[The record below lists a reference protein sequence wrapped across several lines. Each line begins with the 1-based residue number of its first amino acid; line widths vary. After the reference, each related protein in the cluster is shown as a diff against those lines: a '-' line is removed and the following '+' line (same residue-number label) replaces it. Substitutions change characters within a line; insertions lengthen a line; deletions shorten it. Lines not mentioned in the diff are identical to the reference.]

1 MFLPIIYLFTACRGC
16 ARTAC
21 TNSGLG
27 YDFHLFEGGMPLK
40 EIKQKPDSKKPKLLE
55 SAAKAPK
62 TAMKDLWLKSKDKS
76 ISELKETPFASQRG
90 ESSNAPAN
98 SAGDQML
105 SGMETAAKKGA
116 NLTYRGGKKLAQTTA
131 RKMKEK
137 RELSHTLSEAKNTGG
152 KTAEAAKNTISKI
165 RTKNTV
171 AKSVKGKPQKAV
183 KTASRSVKGVQQG
196 AKGIKTAQHSAK
208 TAQQA
213 AKAAQKAA
221 QATAKAARAAAQ
233 TAAKA
238 AVTGAKAAVKAPA
251 TAIKAAAAAIK
262 GLVAAIAAGGWVAVV
277 IILLICLIALIVGS
291 CFGLFFGSDSTG
303 TGTSVTQAVSTLN
316 GEYLSHIQEIEDAN
330 PHDRQEITS
339 NDGVLSINWEDVLAV
354 FSAKVTGAENGA
366 QVASLDDAQV
376 QQLRDIMWEMN
387 TVSSSTHTE
396 SHEVEVTEVDEDG
409 KETTHTET
417 VTETILE
424 ITITHKTPEEIAR
437 QYSFNPR
444 QNEYLALMSEPE
456 NQSLWA
462 ELLGGYTS
470 GGGQIVNPNT
480 DWVGTS
486 IFQWPLPQSYTIT
499 SWFGYREDPFTG
511 EISYH
516 SGTDIG
522 APGGTPI
529 LAAADG
535 TVTIANAIDSWGGG
549 YGYHIKVK
557 HNDTY
562 DTLYAHCSSICV
574 TVGQE
579 VKQGEVIGY
588 VGTTGNSTGNHL
600 HFEVWQNGERTDA
613 LGFFK
618 AKE

>member
-1 MFLPIIYLFTACRGC
+1 M
-16 ARTAC
+16 
-21 TNSGLG
+21 
-27 YDFHLFEGGMPLK
+27 K
-40 EIKQKPDSKKPKLLE
+40 EIKTKPAGGKPKLLE

-62 TAMKDLWLKSKDKS
+62 TAMKDLWLKTKEKS
-76 ISELKETPFASQRG
+76 VSELKETPFASQQE

-98 SAGDQML
+98 TAADQML
-105 SGMETAAKKGA
+105 SGTKSTVKKGA
-116 NLTYRGGKKLAQTTA
+116 DLTYRGGKKLAQTTA
-131 RKMKEK
+131 KKAREK
-137 RELSHTLSEAKNTGG
+137 REVSRVLKEAKEMAEKPAKG
-152 KTAEAAKNTISKI
+152 TASKI
-165 RTKNTV
+165 
-171 AKSVKGKPQKAV
+171 KSKDAMVKGLKGKPAKTV
-183 KTASRSVKGVQQG
+183 KTASQSMKGVKQG
-196 AKGIKTAQHSAK
+196 AKGIKTAQRSAK

-213 AKAAQKAA
+213 AKAAQKTA
-221 QATAKAARAAAQ
+221 QAAARAAKAAAQ
-233 TAAKA
+233 AAKA
-238 AVTGAKAAVKAPA
+238 AAKAAATGVKIAVKATVAAVKAA
-251 TAIKAAAAAIK
+251 LLAIK
-262 GLVAAIAAGGWVAVV
+262 GLIAAIAAGGWVAVV

-303 TGTSVTQAVSTLN
+303 TGTSVTQAVSALN
-316 GEYLSHIQEIEDAN
+316 GEYLSHIQEIEDSN

-339 NDGVLSINWEDVLAV
+339 NDGALSINWEDVLAV
-354 FSAKVTGAENGA
+354 FSAKVTGAEDGA

-387 TVSSSTHTE
+387 AVSSSTRTE
-396 SHEVEVTEVDEDG
+396 SQEVEVTEVDEDG
-409 KETTHTET
+409 NETTHTET

-424 ITITHKTPEEIAR
+424 ITITHKTPEEMAR

-470 GGGQIVNPNT
+470 GGQIMNPNT
-480 DWVGTS
+480 DWQGTG

-511 EISYH
+511 EIAYH
-516 SGTDIG
+516 SGTDIA

-535 TVTIANAIDSWGGG
+535 AVTIANAIDSWGGG

-562 DTLYAHCSSICV
+562 ETLYAHCSSICV

-618 AKE
+618 AE

>member
-1 MFLPIIYLFTACRGC
+1 M
-16 ARTAC
+16 
-21 TNSGLG
+21 
-27 YDFHLFEGGMPLK
+27 K

-55 SAAKAPK
+55 SAAKASK

-238 AVTGAKAAVKAPA
+238 AVTGAKAAVKATA

>member
-1 MFLPIIYLFTACRGC
+1 M
-16 ARTAC
+16 
-21 TNSGLG
+21 
-27 YDFHLFEGGMPLK
+27 K
-40 EIKQKPDSKKPKLLE
+40 EIKTKPEGGKPKLLDK
-55 SAAKAPK
+55 AAKAPK

-98 SAGDQML
+98 TAGDQML

-116 NLTYRGGKKLAQTTA
+116 NLTYRGGKKLAQATA
-131 RKMKEK
+131 RKVKEK
-137 RELSHTLSEAKNTGG
+137 REISRTLSGAKDAGGKAVKNTS
-152 KTAEAAKNTISKI
+152 SKI

-171 AKSVKGKPQKAV
+171 AKTIKGKPQKA
-183 KTASRSVKGVQQG
+183 
-196 AKGIKTAQHSAK
+196 AKAA
-208 TAQQA
+208 AQA
-213 AKAAQKAA
+213 AKA
-221 QATAKAARAAAQ
+221 
-233 TAAKA
+233 AAKA
-238 AVTGAKAAVKAPA
+238 AVTGIKVAVKATA
-251 TAIKAAAAAIK
+251 AAIKATIAAIK
-262 GLVAAIAAGGWVAVV
+262 GLIALIAAGGWVAVV

-316 GEYLSHIQEIEDAN
+316 GEYLAHIQEIEDAN
-330 PHDRQEITS
+330 PHDRMETTS
-339 NDGVLSINWEDVLAV
+339 NDGKLSINWEDVLAV
-354 FSAKVTGAENGA
+354 FSAKVTGAEDGA

-376 QQLRDIMWEMN
+376 DELRNIMWEMN
-387 TVSSSTHTE
+387 AVSSSTRTE

-409 KETTHTET
+409 NETTHTET

-424 ITITHKTPEEIAR
+424 ITITHKTPDEMAR
-437 QYSFNPR
+437 QYNFNSR

-470 GGGQIVNPNT
+470 GGGQIVNPDA
-480 DWVGTS
+480 DWIGTG

-511 EISYH
+511 EIAYH
-516 SGTDIG
+516 SGTDIA
-522 APGGTPI
+522 APEGTPI

-549 YGYHIKVK
+549 YGYHIKVN
-557 HNDTY
+557 HNDTF

-618 AKE
+618 VKE

>member
-1 MFLPIIYLFTACRGC
+1 M
-16 ARTAC
+16 
-21 TNSGLG
+21 
-27 YDFHLFEGGMPLK
+27 K
-40 EIKQKPDSKKPKLLE
+40 EIKTKPEGGKPKLLE

-76 ISELKETPFASQRG
+76 IAELKETPFASQRG

-105 SGMETAAKKGA
+105 SGIETTAKKGA
-116 NLTYRGGKKLAQTTA
+116 NQTYRGGKKLTQTTA
-131 RKMKEK
+131 KKVREK
-137 RELSHTLSEAKNTGG
+137 REISRTLSQAQNAGG
-152 KTAEAAKNTISKI
+152 KTVGNSSKI

-171 AKSVKGKPQKAV
+171 AKAVKGKPQKAV
-183 KTASRSVKGVQQG
+183 KTASRSVKGVKQS

-213 AKAAQKAA
+213 AKAAQ
-221 QATAKAARAAAQ
+221 ATAKAARAAAQ
-233 TAAKA
+233 AAKTAGKA
-238 AVTGAKAAVKAPA
+238 AVTGAKAAVKATA
-251 TAIKAAAAAIK
+251 TAIKAAAAAIR

-291 CFGLFFGSDSTG
+291 CFGLFFGAESTG
-303 TGTSVTQAVSTLN
+303 TGTSVTQAVTALN
-316 GEYLSHIQEIEDAN
+316 GEYLAHIQEIENAN
-330 PHDRQEITS
+330 PHDRLETTS

-354 FSAKVTGAENGA
+354 FSAKVTGAEDGA

-376 QQLRDIMWEMN
+376 DELRNIMWEMN
-387 TVSSSTHTE
+387 AVTSSTRTE

-409 KETTHTET
+409 NESTHTET

-424 ITITHKTPEEIAR
+424 ITITHKTPEEMAR
-437 QYSFNPR
+437 QYSFNAR

-462 ELLGGYTS
+462 ELLGGFVS
-470 GGGQIVNPNT
+470 GGGEFIDPNT
-480 DWVGTS
+480 DWEGTG

-511 EISYH
+511 EIAYH

-529 LAAADG
+529 LASADG

-549 YGYHIKVK
+549 YGYHIKVN
-557 HNDTY
+557 HNDTF

>member
-1 MFLPIIYLFTACRGC
+1 M
-16 ARTAC
+16 
-21 TNSGLG
+21 
-27 YDFHLFEGGMPLK
+27 K
-40 EIKQKPDSKKPKLLE
+40 EIKTKPENGKPRLLD

-62 TAMKDLWLKSKDKS
+62 TAMKDAWLKSKEKAV
-76 ISELKETPFASQRG
+76 SELKGTPFASQQG
-90 ESSNAPAN
+90 ETSNAPAN

-105 SGMETAAKKGA
+105 SGIETTAKKSA
-116 NLTYRGGKKLAQTTA
+116 NITYRGGKKLAQTTA
-131 RKMKEK
+131 RKVKEK
-137 RELSHTLSEAKNTGG
+137 REISRTLSEAKNAGSKATEIT
-152 KTAEAAKNTISKI
+152 KDTASKI
-165 RTKNTV
+165 RTKNTA
-171 AKSVKGKPQKAV
+171 AKAVKGKPQKAV
-183 KTASRSVKGVQQG
+183 KTASRSMKGVKNS
-196 AKGIKTAQHSAK
+196 AKGIKTAQRSAK

-213 AKAAQKAA
+213 AKTAQATAKAAQKAA
-221 QATAKAARAAAQ
+221 QAAKATAKATIAGV
-233 TAAKA
+233 KA
-238 AVTGAKAAVKAPA
+238 AVRVTIAAVKA
-251 TAIKAAAAAIK
+251 TIAAVK
-262 GLVAAIAAGGWVAVV
+262 GLIAAIAAGGWVAVV

-303 TGTSVTQAVSTLN
+303 TGTSVTQAVTTLN
-316 GEYLSHIQEIEDAN
+316 GEFQAHIQEIEDSN
-330 PHDRQEITS
+330 SHNRVEFTS

-354 FSAKVTGAENGA
+354 FSAKVTGAEDGT
-366 QVASLDDAQV
+366 QVASLDDTQV
-376 QQLRDIMWEMN
+376 QQMRDIMWEMN
-387 TVSSSTHTE
+387 AVSSSTRTE

-409 KETTHTET
+409 KETTRTET

-424 ITITHKTPEEIAR
+424 ISLTHKTAEEMAQ
-437 QYSFNPR
+437 QYNFNAR

-456 NQSLWA
+456 KQNLWA
-462 ELLGGYTS
+462 ELLGGFNS
-470 GGGQIVNPNT
+470 GGGQIMNPNT
-480 DWVGTS
+480 DWEGTG

-511 EISYH
+511 EIAYH

-529 LAAADG
+529 LTAADG
-535 TVTIANAIDSWGGG
+535 TVTIANAIDTWGGG
-549 YGYHIKVK
+549 YGYYIKIN
-557 HNDTY
+557 HNDTF

-613 LGFFK
+613 LGYFK

>member
-1 MFLPIIYLFTACRGC
+1 M
-16 ARTAC
+16 
-21 TNSGLG
+21 
-27 YDFHLFEGGMPLK
+27 
-40 EIKQKPDSKKPKLLE
+40 
-55 SAAKAPK
+55 KA
-62 TAMKDLWLKSKDKS
+62 T
-76 ISELKETPFASQRG
+76 
-90 ESSNAPAN
+90 
-98 SAGDQML
+98 
-105 SGMETAAKKGA
+105 
-116 NLTYRGGKKLAQTTA
+116 
-131 RKMKEK
+131 
-137 RELSHTLSEAKNTGG
+137 
-152 KTAEAAKNTISKI
+152 
-165 RTKNTV
+165 
-171 AKSVKGKPQKAV
+171 
-183 KTASRSVKGVQQG
+183 
-196 AKGIKTAQHSAK
+196 
-208 TAQQA
+208 
-213 AKAAQKAA
+213 
-221 QATAKAARAAAQ
+221 
-233 TAAKA
+233 
-238 AVTGAKAAVKAPA
+238 A

>member
-1 MFLPIIYLFTACRGC
+1 
-16 ARTAC
+16 
-21 TNSGLG
+21 
-27 YDFHLFEGGMPLK
+27 MPLK

-76 ISELKETPFASQRG
+76 IVELKETPFASQRG

-213 AKAAQKAA
+213 AKAA
-221 QATAKAARAAAQ
+221 
-233 TAAKA
+233 
-238 AVTGAKAAVKAPA
+238 VKATA

-303 TGTSVTQAVSTLN
+303 TGISVTQAVSTLN

-354 FSAKVTGAENGA
+354 FSAKVTGAEDGA

-387 TVSSSTHTE
+387 AVSSSTRTE

-409 KETTHTET
+409 NETTRTET

-424 ITITHKTPEEIAR
+424 ITITHKTPEEMAW

-462 ELLGGYTS
+462 ELLGDYTS

-511 EISYH
+511 EIAYH
-516 SGTDIG
+516 SGTDIA
-522 APGGTPI
+522 APEGTPI

>member
-1 MFLPIIYLFTACRGC
+1 M
-16 ARTAC
+16 
-21 TNSGLG
+21 
-27 YDFHLFEGGMPLK
+27 K

-76 ISELKETPFASQRG
+76 IVELKETPFASQRG

-213 AKAAQKAA
+213 AKAA
-221 QATAKAARAAAQ
+221 
-233 TAAKA
+233 
-238 AVTGAKAAVKAPA
+238 VKATA

-262 GLVAAIAAGGWVAVV
+262 GLVAAIAAWGWVAVV

-303 TGTSVTQAVSTLN
+303 TGISVTQAVSTLN

-354 FSAKVTGAENGA
+354 FSAKVTGAEDGA

-387 TVSSSTHTE
+387 AVSSSTRTE

-409 KETTHTET
+409 NETTRTET

-424 ITITHKTPEEIAR
+424 ITITHKTPEEMAW

-511 EISYH
+511 EIAYH
-516 SGTDIG
+516 SGTDIA
-522 APGGTPI
+522 APEGTPI

>member
-1 MFLPIIYLFTACRGC
+1 M
-16 ARTAC
+16 
-21 TNSGLG
+21 
-27 YDFHLFEGGMPLK
+27 K

-238 AVTGAKAAVKAPA
+238 AVTGAKAAVKATA

-303 TGTSVTQAVSTLN
+303 TGTSVTQAVSILN